1 MAKRKDTQR
10 YAALVSDYCSCRGSY
25 NFNKRRLDEHFADL
39 GKANNHHD
47 SISVDDEVEKWY
59 HGYVSMLNTLIDFEK
74 SSVAHLEEKMK
85 AYGSELETDY
95 EENLDILYALKKEK
109 WQE

>member
-1 MAKRKDTQR
+1 
-10 YAALVSDYCSCRGSY
+10 
-25 NFNKRRLDEHFADL
+25 
-39 GKANNHHD
+39 
-47 SISVDDEVEKWY
+47 
-59 HGYVSMLNTLIDFEK
+59 LIDFEK

-85 AYGSELETDY
+85 AYGSELEIDY